1 MNWKRNQY
9 LMGWTWSVTSIIF
22 GWLHNRCDMW
32 KKRKCESNWNAM
44 TLYFCNTEGKG
55 WYRQNLLERIN
66 LSLSAGREIPFWK
79 PRLVVFIYANAN
91 SLWIE
96 KETSYLMGWTWS
108 VTSIIFGWLYNRCDM
123 WKKENVN
130 LIEMQW
136 PYIFAIRREKDDTDR
151 IFRKGLIFLFQP
163 VAKYLFES
171 RDSYVVTYKAMYV
184 STKNSVKLNPYS
196 KLWSG
201 VDLTPSSFFCLV
213 KTI

>member
-1 MNWKRNQY
+1 MNWKRN
-9 LMGWTWSVTSIIF
+9 
-22 GWLHNRCDMW
+22 C
-32 KKRKCESNWNAM
+32 
-44 TLYFCNTEGKG
+44 
-55 WYRQNLLERIN
+55 
-66 LSLSAGREIPFWK
+66 
-79 PRLVVFIYANAN
+79 
-91 SLWIE
+91 
-96 KETSYLMGWTWS
+96 YLMGWTWS

-151 IFRKGLIFLFQP
+151 IFWKGLIFLFQP

-196 KLWSG
+196 KLRSG
-201 VDLTPSSFFCLV
+201 VDLTPSSFFLFSKDDLRSKKDKLRLNFV
-213 KTI
+213 QWELSLKSLF